1 METNISTVQA
11 VSYTHLLWKWK
22 LLQRSKRSM
31 NMEKSSKVF
40 VRIKPFLSENIVT
53 SVESTIVMESASYKK
68 GDIFD
73 VHPVFYAGCAMAG
86 YTADDFQMQD
96 DTGTFGFTCE
106 DSMGDFGPQRTY
118 RFDRDVTGRLV
129 ITYRTK
135 TLEKNPNKADPGFSL
150 FRTCLLYTS
159 RCAEIVL
166 LSIISN
172 YKCYLRKE
180 RKK

>member
-1 METNISTVQA
+1 
-11 VSYTHLLWKWK
+11 
-22 LLQRSKRSM
+22 
-31 NMEKSSKVF
+31 MEKLSKVF

-150 FRTCLLYTS
+150 FRTYGGYTAS
-159 RCAEIVL
+159 GLAADEGRV
-166 LSIISN
+166 
-172 YKCYLRKE
+172 
-180 RKK
+180 

>member
-1 METNISTVQA
+1 
-11 VSYTHLLWKWK
+11 
-22 LLQRSKRSM
+22 
-31 NMEKSSKVF
+31 MEKSSKVF

-150 FRTCLLYTS
+150 FRTYGGYIASGLAFL
-159 RCAEIVL
+159 VL
-166 LSIISN
+166 PMKGEFEFSIEHDGLKQDS
-172 YKCYLRKE
+172 
-180 RKK
+180 